1 MVINIDYYNLENTNY
16 GVFNLKLYIN
26 ILLFTLKF
34 RNHCRQRVE
43 RLEVTDV
50 VDDCFGILFPKGVH
64 ALSHRLMEAV
74 TICMRPNQPE
84 F

>member
-1 MVINIDYYNLENTNY
+1 MIINIDYYNLENTNY
-16 GVFNLKLYIN
+16 GVFNFKLYIN

-34 RNHCRQRVE
+34 RNRCRQRVE

-50 VDDCFGILFPKGVH
+50 VDDCFGILFSKGVR
-64 ALSHRLMEAV
+64 AVSHRLMKAV